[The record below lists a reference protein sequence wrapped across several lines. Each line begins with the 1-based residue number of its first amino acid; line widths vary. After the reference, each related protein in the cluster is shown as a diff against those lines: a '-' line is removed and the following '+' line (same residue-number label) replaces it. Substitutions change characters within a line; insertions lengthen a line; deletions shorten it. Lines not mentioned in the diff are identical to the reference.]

1 MDIIYTDREQ
11 CEDFSVKYFGAA
23 KLTIAADTL
32 LRSKGSGYDEQHTT
46 FLRSLGGR
54 TLVLSR
60 TEKDPIG
67 PGWWSVKEVL

>member
-1 MDIIYTDREQ
+1 
-11 CEDFSVKYFGAA
+11 VKYFGAA
-23 KLTIAADTL
+23 TLTIAADTL
-32 LRSKGSGYDEQHTT
+32 LRSKDYDAVHTS
-46 FLRSLGGR
+46 FLRTLGQR